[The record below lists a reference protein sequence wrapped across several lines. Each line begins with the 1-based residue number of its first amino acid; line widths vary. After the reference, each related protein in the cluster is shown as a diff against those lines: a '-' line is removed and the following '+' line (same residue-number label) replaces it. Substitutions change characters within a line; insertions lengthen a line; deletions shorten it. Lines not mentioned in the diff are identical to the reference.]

1 MAVLNTEILASGATA
16 LPSST
21 VSVDQGAVNTLIL
34 RSTDEDAGLE
44 IEIQT
49 SDGWV
54 RFGSLSAKNPVEQ
67 VRGPGNYR
75 LWRNAGNSAA
85 ADKAV

>member
-1 MAVLNTEILASGATA
+1 MAVVNTEILASGDTA
-16 LPSST
+16 LPSAT

-34 RSTDEDAGLE
+34 RSDSAQAGLE

-49 SDGWV
+49 TSGWT

-67 VRGPGNYR
+67 IRGPGVYR
-75 LWRNAGNSAA
+75 LWRNAGVAVA